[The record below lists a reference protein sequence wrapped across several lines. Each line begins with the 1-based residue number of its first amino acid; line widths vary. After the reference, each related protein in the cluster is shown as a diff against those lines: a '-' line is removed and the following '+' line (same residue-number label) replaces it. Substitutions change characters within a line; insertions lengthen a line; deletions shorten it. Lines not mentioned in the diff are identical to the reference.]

1 MTILLIEDDPSIA
14 QIVTDYLE
22 KESFTIMWCEDGEI
36 GYNTFLTNTYDL
48 IVVDLMLPKM
58 DGFTLCEKIR
68 EHSDVPIIVVSAKQS
83 DFDKVRSLEIGADDY
98 VTKPFSPFEL
108 TARVKAQIRRYKRGA
123 QPQAE
128 YMFFKDVKIDRKG
141 RRVIVDGE
149 AIVLTAKEYQLFL
162 YLAENPG
169 QVFSKE
175 DLYTEIWNGDGF
187 DSRTVTVHIKNLRYK
202 LKDGKKL
209 PKYIET
215 VWGVGYKFI
224 GIPGK

>member
-1 MTILLIEDDPSIA
+1 
-14 QIVTDYLE
+14 
-22 KESFTIMWCEDGEI
+22 
-36 GYNTFLTNTYDL
+36 
-48 IVVDLMLPKM
+48 
-58 DGFTLCEKIR
+58 
-68 EHSDVPIIVVSAKQS
+68 
-83 DFDKVRSLEIGADDY
+83 
-98 VTKPFSPFEL
+98 
-108 TARVKAQIRRYKRGA
+108 
-123 QPQAE
+123 
-128 YMFFKDVKIDRKG
+128 MFFQDVKIDRKG